1 LTNELYT
8 VACIPAY
15 NEEPNIKK
23 TIENVAKFVDKV
35 IVCDD
40 GSNDNT
46 ALEAEN
52 AGAYVIKS
60 QKNKGKGAALQELFK
75 FAKASNADA
84 MITIDADGQF
94 VADEIPLLLKPI
106 VEEKSD
112 IVIGYRF
119 DDKTEMPKYRKFGNE
134 FLDKI
139 TNLAEDIGVRDTQ
152 SGFRSYSKKAVN
164 TVNFKTNGFGAD
176 SEILIS
182 AAKNDLKISEEK
194 ITVIYNTG
202 GKTSTKNPISHTSE
216 VVVSLVEQIAIRHPL
231 KYLGIPGLILIF
243 TSIMFG
249 INLISIFNETRYFS
263 IPITF
268 IVLGTLIIG
277 AMMILMSVLL
287 YSMSLNSKKIQNP

>member
-1 LTNELYT
+1 MTNELYT

-23 TIENVAKFVDKV
+23 IIENVAKFVDKV

-75 FAKASNADA
+75 FAKASNADV

-202 GKTSTKNPISHTSE
+202 GRTSTKNPISHTGE
-216 VVVSLVEQIAIRHPL
+216 VIVSLVEQIAIKHPL
-231 KYLGIPGLILIF
+231 KYLGIPGLVLIF

-287 YSMSLNSKKIQNP
+287 YSMSLNSKKI